1 VVVLSLDYKFMN
13 TQYWGHVTRSK
24 NAHRNTTSQELLER
38 LHLGRYRAVLAEEMI
53 DLDALGLFS
62 EEDNEVL
69 RQDLTVA
76 ENDLAKFREATVIA
90 SQMAAM
96 KARGV

>member
-1 VVVLSLDYKFMN
+1 M
-13 TQYWGHVTRSK
+13 
-24 NAHRNTTSQELLER
+24 
-38 LHLGRYRAVLAEEMI
+38 HLGRYRAVLAEEMI